1 MPVLRRERRVK
12 KLMAVACMVV
22 MAACGGGTTSG
33 PSGVEQPAQAAA
45 PDAAPAVPVAVS
57 SPTLKVQWSP
67 NASWAITN
75 NGDGTVFYTAQW
87 TDFDNQAL
95 VRGFQDGN
103 VRPDT
108 TSEGSFNR
116 GCAQVDLVP
125 LGGGKIF
132 AFAFFDKAG
141 RVFNPSYQPERV
153 SECRPQPT
161 PSPTP
166 KPTPSPTPSPSPTP
180 TPCPTPTPPPAVC
193 KYTIDCGK
201 QDSPVGQ
208 STGHP
213 NYCVNHSEV
222 AECTAGGGTV
232 VGSKCVTGL
241 PGVSNRRWQLV
252 PGQSDA
258 RCLNKR

>member
-1 MPVLRRERRVK
+1 MK
-12 KLMAVACMVV
+12 KLIAVVCVAL
-22 MAACGGGTTSG
+22 MAACGGGTIDT
-33 PSGVEQPAQAAA
+33 PTAVEQPAQTAAA
-45 PDAAPAVPVAVS
+45 PAAQPVVTPVVESPDGILVRWS
-57 SPTLKVQWSP
+57 S
-67 NASWAITN
+67 NASWAVTN
-75 NGDGTVFYTAQW
+75 NTAGTLYYTAQW

-95 VRGFQDGN
+95 VRGTWDGN
-103 VRPDT
+103 VRPGT

-132 AFAFFDKAG
+132 AFAFFDKQG
-141 RVFNPSYQPERV
+141 RAFNPSYQPERV
-153 SECRPQPT
+153 SECRPQPSPT
-161 PSPTP
+161 PTP
-166 KPTPSPTPSPSPTP
+166 KPTPSPSPTPTPTPSPSPTP

-213 NYCVNHSEV
+213 NYCVNHSET

-232 VGSKCVTGL
+232 IGPKCVTGL
-241 PGVSNRRWQLV
+241 PGVSNKRWQLV

-258 RCLNKR
+258 RCLSKH